1 MICWPYCQRNNTVSF
16 ITISEAESILGAD
29 FVDDSDK
36 ARLVLLANTWMK
48 NEIGFVPNPI
58 DPLLQDAACEIM
70 KGIKAGVIYSGVSRQ
85 TTSERVKADTVEV
98 EESFVEG
105 SREISE
111 FEQIAKAFINSL
123 DLKPKGF
130 TFKVYRG

>member
-1 MICWPYCQRNNTVSF
+1 MSF
-16 ITISEAESILGAD
+16 ITIEDAIRILGSD
-29 FVDDSDK
+29 FAPEGDK
-36 ARLVLLANTWMK
+36 ARLILLANTWMK
-48 NEIGFVPNPI
+48 NEIGFVPDPI
-58 DPLLQDAACEIM
+58 DALLQDAACEIV
-70 KGIKAGVIYSGVSRQ
+70 KGIKIGVIYSGVSRQ
-85 TTSERVKADTVEV
+85 TTSERVKADSVEV

>member
-1 MICWPYCQRNNTVSF
+1 MSF
-16 ITISEAESILGAD
+16 ITIEDANRILGSD
-29 FVDDSDK
+29 FAPEGDK
-36 ARLVLLANTWMK
+36 ARLILLANTWMK
-48 NEIGFVPNPI
+48 NEIGFVPDPI
-58 DPLLQDAACEIM
+58 DPLLQDAACEIV
-70 KGIKAGVIYSGVSRQ
+70 KGIIAGVIYSGVSRQ
-85 TTSERVKADTVEV
+85 TTSERVKAESVEV

>member
-1 MICWPYCQRNNTVSF
+1 MSF
-16 ITISEAESILGAD
+16 ITIEDANRILGSD
-29 FVDDSDK
+29 FAPEGDK
-36 ARLVLLANTWMK
+36 ARLILLANTWMK
-48 NEIGFVPNPI
+48 NEIGFVPDPI
-58 DPLLQDAACEIM
+58 DPLLQDAACEIV
-70 KGIKAGVIYSGVSRQ
+70 KGIKAGVIYSGISRQ
-85 TTSERVKADTVEV
+85 TTSERVKADSVEV

-105 SREISE
+105 SRDISE

>member
-1 MICWPYCQRNNTVSF
+1 MSF
-16 ITISEAESILGAD
+16 ITIEDANRILGSD
-29 FVDDSDK
+29 FAPEGDK
-36 ARLVLLANTWMK
+36 ARLILLANTWMK
-48 NEIGFVPNPI
+48 NEISFVPDSI
-58 DPLLQDAACEIM
+58 DPLLQDAACEIV
-70 KGIKAGVIYSGVSRQ
+70 KGIKIGVIYSGVSRQ
-85 TTSERVKADTVEV
+85 TTSERVKADSVEV

>member
-1 MICWPYCQRNNTVSF
+1 MSF
-16 ITISEAESILGAD
+16 ITIEDANRILGSD
-29 FVDDSDK
+29 FAPEGDK
-36 ARLVLLANTWMK
+36 ARLILLANTWMK
-48 NEIGFVPNPI
+48 NEIGFVPDPI
-58 DPLLQDAACEIM
+58 DPLLQDAACEIV
-70 KGIKAGVIYSGVSRQ
+70 KGIIAGVIYSGVSRQ
-85 TTSERVKADTVEV
+85 TTSERVKADSVEV

>member
-1 MICWPYCQRNNTVSF
+1 MSF
-16 ITISEAESILGAD
+16 ITIDDANRILGSD
-29 FVDDSDK
+29 FAPEGDK
-36 ARLVLLANTWMK
+36 ARLILLANTWMK
-48 NEIGFVPNPI
+48 NEIGFVPDPI
-58 DPLLQDAACEIM
+58 DPLLQDAACEIV

-85 TTSERVKADTVEV
+85 TTSERIKADTVEV

>member
-1 MICWPYCQRNNTVSF
+1 MSF
-16 ITISEAESILGAD
+16 ITIEDANRILGSD
-29 FVDDSDK
+29 FAPEGDK
-36 ARLVLLANTWMK
+36 ARLILLANTWMK
-48 NEIGFVPNPI
+48 NEIGFVPDPI
-58 DPLLQDAACEIM
+58 DPLLQDAACEIV

-85 TTSERVKADTVEV
+85 TTSERVKADSVEV

-111 FEQIAKAFINSL
+111 FEQIAKALINSL

>member
-1 MICWPYCQRNNTVSF
+1 MSF
-16 ITISEAESILGAD
+16 ITIEDANRILGSD
-29 FVDDSDK
+29 FAPEGDK
-36 ARLVLLANTWMK
+36 ARLMLLANTWMK
-48 NEIGFVPNPI
+48 NEIGFVPDPI
-58 DPLLQDAACEIM
+58 DPLLQDAACEIV
-70 KGIKAGVIYSGVSRQ
+70 KGIKTGVIYSGVSRQ
-85 TTSERVKADTVEV
+85 TTNERVKADSVEV

>member
-1 MICWPYCQRNNTVSF
+1 MSF
-16 ITISEAESILGAD
+16 ITVEDANRILGSD
-29 FVDDSDK
+29 FAPEGDK
-36 ARLVLLANTWMK
+36 ARLILLANTWMK
-48 NEIGFVPNPI
+48 NEIGFVPDPI
-58 DPLLQDAACEIM
+58 DPLLQDAACEIV
-70 KGIKAGVIYSGVSRQ
+70 KGIKAGVIYAGTSRQ
-85 TTSERVKADTVEV
+85 TTSERVKADSVEV

-111 FEQIAKAFINSL
+111 FEQIAKAFIYSL

>member
-1 MICWPYCQRNNTVSF
+1 MSF
-16 ITISEAESILGAD
+16 ITIEDANRILGSD
-29 FVDDSDK
+29 FAPEGDK
-36 ARLVLLANTWMK
+36 ARLILLANTWMK
-48 NEIGFVPNPI
+48 NEIGFVPDPI
-58 DPLLQDAACEIM
+58 DPLLQDAACEIV
-70 KGIKAGVIYSGVSRQ
+70 KGIKTGVIYSGVSRQ
-85 TTSERVKADTVEV
+85 TTSERVKADSVEV

-105 SREISE
+105 SRDISE

>member
-1 MICWPYCQRNNTVSF
+1 MSF
-16 ITISEAESILGAD
+16 ITIEDSNRILGSD
-29 FVDDSDK
+29 FAPEGDK
-36 ARLVLLANTWMK
+36 ARLILLANTWMK
-48 NEIGFVPNPI
+48 NEIGFVPDPI
-58 DPLLQDAACEIM
+58 DPLLQDAACEIV
-70 KGIKAGVIYSGVSRQ
+70 KGIKTGVIYSGVSRQ
-85 TTSERVKADTVEV
+85 TTSERVKADSVEV

-105 SREISE
+105 SRDISE

>member
-1 MICWPYCQRNNTVSF
+1 MSF
-16 ITISEAESILGAD
+16 ITIEDANRILGSD
-29 FVDDSDK
+29 FAPEGDK
-36 ARLVLLANTWMK
+36 ARLILLANTWMK
-48 NEIGFVPNPI
+48 NEIGFVPDPI
-58 DPLLQDAACEIM
+58 DPLLQDAACEIV
-70 KGIKAGVIYSGVSRQ
+70 KGIKIGVIYSGVSRQ
-85 TTSERVKADTVEV
+85 TTNERVKADSVEV

-105 SREISE
+105 SRDISE

>member
-1 MICWPYCQRNNTVSF
+1 MSF
-16 ITISEAESILGAD
+16 ITIEDANRILGSD
-29 FVDDSDK
+29 FAPEGDK
-36 ARLVLLANTWMK
+36 ARLILLANTWMK
-48 NEIGFVPNPI
+48 NEIGFVPDPI
-58 DPLLQDAACEIM
+58 DPLLQDAACEIV
-70 KGIKAGVIYSGVSRQ
+70 KGIIAGVIYSGVSRQ
-85 TTSERVKADTVEV
+85 TTSERVKADSVEV

-105 SREISE
+105 SRDISE

>member
-1 MICWPYCQRNNTVSF
+1 MSF
-16 ITISEAESILGAD
+16 ITVDDANRILGSD
-29 FVDDSDK
+29 FAPEGDK
-36 ARLVLLANTWMK
+36 ARLILLANTWMK
-48 NEIGFVPNPI
+48 NEIGFIPDPI
-58 DPLLQDAACEIM
+58 DPLLQDAACEIV
-70 KGIKAGVIYSGVSRQ
+70 KGIKAGVIYSGISRQ
-85 TTSERVKADTVEV
+85 TTSERVKADSVEV

-105 SREISE
+105 SRDISE

>member
-1 MICWPYCQRNNTVSF
+1 MSF
-16 ITISEAESILGAD
+16 IT
-29 FVDDSDK
+29 VDDANLKLGNDFAPDGDK

-48 NEIGFVPNPI
+48 NEIGFVPEPF
-58 DPLLQDAACEIM
+58 DPLLIDAACEII
-70 KGIKAGVIYSGVSRQ
+70 KGIKTGVIYAGTSRQ